1 MTKKT
6 IILSLLFLLNIK
18 VAIAINNNLSSQDKV
33 MGAYTNINFGDPSDY
48 SLVFASLPAQAS
60 QIQTSVKTA
69 DARAEIIRQY
79 LERYNSPLIPYADLL
94 VQVADKHDFDYRW
107 MVAIAQQ
114 ESNLCK
120 KIPYESYNCWGWGIY
135 GDKVTRF
142 ESYDQAIIKIAPQFK
157 RIFLKGLH
165 DKDPHQVMQTYTP
178 PSEGSWAKGVLQF
191 FNDLE

>member
-1 MTKKT
+1 MAKK
-6 IILSLLFLLNIK
+6 IIIYSLLFLLNTT
-18 VAIAINNNLSSQDKV
+18 VVLALNNRLSLQDQV
-33 MGAYTNINFGDPSDY
+33 RGVSTNINLEDLSEY
-48 SLVFASLPAQAS
+48 SLVFASLPSQAS

-69 DARAEIIRQY
+69 DARPEIIRQY
-79 LERYNSPLIPYADLL
+79 LQKYNSPLLPHADLL
-94 VQVADKHDFDYRW
+94 VKVADEQDFDYRW

-120 KIPYESYNCWGWGIY
+120 RIPYESYNCWGWGIY

-178 PSEGSWAKGVLQF
+178 PSEGSWARGVMQF
-191 FNDLE
+191 FNELE